1 MVFSPLSV
9 ETINTIMKIIY
20 SSKTSQ
26 RTFRLEYEGIEY
38 DATVYMDLDNGKW
51 IKWAVNL
58 DSELVEED
66 LEEKIIAELRR
77 KDRRRTQNPR

>member
-1 MVFSPLSV
+1 
-9 ETINTIMKIIY
+9 MKIIY